1 MLKFFTLIAKV
12 FGNNPLAA
20 IRTMVVS
27 MPSALVV
34 PVVAVAAGVGG
45 TSMLSA
51 SVASSNSAFVASI
64 NNSTNTAASG
74 VLFMREQNSGA
85 TVTCL
90 STDGGT
96 ISTNASTCSTINKF
110 GGSTTMVPGSTISTL
125 VNITNMG
132 TVSAS
137 TFTLTPG
144 ATCTQSNNGTPNGSA
159 IDLCSKMNVVITSG
173 ATNIFTGT
181 LATLANHAAFT
192 LGTPVAAG
200 AVVPF
205 TFAVTLDSTAGNTYQ
220 GLAAAM
226 PLTWSF
232 TS

>member
-1 MLKFFTLIAKV
+1 MIRFFSLVARV
-12 FGNNPLAA
+12 FTGNPLTA
-20 IRTMVVS
+20 IRALVS
-27 MPSALVV
+27 AVPSAVV
-34 PVVAVAAGVGG
+34 APVIAVAAGVGG

-51 SVASSNSAFVASI
+51 SVVGSNSAFVASI
-64 NNSTNTAASG
+64 NNSSNTAASG
-74 VLFMREQNSGA
+74 VLYMREQNSGA
-85 TVTCL
+85 TITCL

-110 GGSTTMVPGSTISTL
+110 GGSTTMVPGTTVSTL

-132 TVSAS
+132 SVSAS

-144 ATCTQSNNGTPNGSA
+144 TTCTQSNNGTPNGSA
-159 IDLCSKMNVVITSG
+159 LDLCAKMDVVITSG

-181 LATLANHAAFT
+181 LATLANHAAFS
-192 LGTPVAAG
+192 LANPVAAG

-205 TFAVTLDSTAGNTYQ
+205 TFAVTLNSSAGNTYQ
-220 GLAAAM
+220 GLGASL
-226 PLTWSF
+226 PLTWAF

>member
-1 MLKFFTLIAKV
+1 MIRFLAAFAKA
-12 FGNNPLAA
+12 FGNNPLAS
-20 IRTMVVS
+20 IRTMVAA

-34 PVVAVAAGVGG
+34 PAVAVAAGVGG

-51 SVASSNSAFVASI
+51 SVVSSNSAFVASI
-64 NNSTNTAASG
+64 NNSANTAASG
-74 VLFMREQNSGA
+74 VLYMREQNSGA

-96 ISTNASTCSTINKF
+96 ISTNSSTCSTINKF
-110 GGSTTMVPGSTISTL
+110 GGSTTMVPGTTVSTL

-132 TVSAS
+132 TVSAN
-137 TFTLTPG
+137 TFTLTPA

-159 IDLCSKMNVVITSG
+159 TDICAKMNVVITSG
-173 ATNIFTGT
+173 ATTVFTGT
-181 LATLANHAAFT
+181 LATLAGHAAFT
-192 LGTPVAAG
+192 LGTPVVAG
-200 AVVPF
+200 STVPF

-220 GLAAAM
+220 GLAASL
-226 PLTWSF
+226 PLSWSF